1 MIRKILQREVVLVLN
16 KSWQAINVKTPL
28 DALSMM
34 FCDAATALYISGED
48 DMTPLK
54 WDEWID
60 LPLDEKEE
68 YVSTPRGPIQIPKII
83 VLAKFNQVPRKR
95 PKFTTKNLWDRDEG
109 RCQYTG
115 RKLTPNEGNIDHVI
129 PKSKGGKTDW
139 SNCVL
144 SHKDINAMKGDRT
157 PQEAGLRLI
166 RPVTVPKTMPTTC
179 YIRNCYNIK
188 EWTPFLIN
196 E

>member
-1 MIRKILQREVVLVLN
+1 MDRKILHREIVLVLN
-16 KSWQAINVKTPL
+16 KNWQAINVKNPL

-34 FCDAATALYISGED
+34 FCDAATALHIIGED
-48 DMTPLK
+48 DMTPTK
-54 WDEWID
+54 WEDWIK
-60 LPLDEKEE
+60 LPFSESEE
-68 YVSTPRGPIQIPKII
+68 HVSTAKGLIRIPKII
-83 VLAKFNQVPRKR
+83 VLAKFKEVPVKR
-95 PKFTTKNLWDRDEG
+95 PRFTTKNLWDRDEG

-129 PKSKGGKTDW
+129 PKSRGGKTNW

-144 SHKDINAMKGDRT
+144 AHKDVNAAKGDRT

-166 RPVTVPKTMPTTC
+166 KPVKVPKAMPTTY
-179 YIRNCYNIK
+179 YIRNIYKIK
-188 EWTPFLIN
+188 EWTPFLIH